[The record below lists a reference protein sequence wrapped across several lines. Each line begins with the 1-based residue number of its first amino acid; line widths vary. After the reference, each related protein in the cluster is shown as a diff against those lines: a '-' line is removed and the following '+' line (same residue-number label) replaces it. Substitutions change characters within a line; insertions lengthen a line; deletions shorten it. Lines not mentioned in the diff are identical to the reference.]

1 MKNLVFTL
9 LTIFILSPLTILSQE
24 DSVVTEKKAPIEKT
38 SFKHGL
44 GIAAGL
50 TTGYGLSYRFIPKK
64 FGAQI
69 AFAPYKS
76 EFESQYSIGLTFIYK
91 IIESRRASLFI
102 YQGNHLLLKSE
113 EGQIYSQTSGYYD
126 DFGNYIYPTSTI
138 TNTTVNTNK
147 INNGIGIGMELKA
160 GEHVGF
166 NFMFGYAGYD
176 AFNTIN
182 VTGEFGLFFN
192 FN

>member
-1 MKNLVFTL
+1 MKKSVFTI
-9 LTIFILSPLTILSQE
+9 LTIFTLFPLTILSQE
-24 DSVVTEKKAPIEKT
+24 EPPASEKKDKTEKT
-38 SFKHGL
+38 NFKHSLGL
-44 GIAAGL
+44 AAGF

-64 FGAQI
+64 IGAQI
-69 AFAPYKS
+69 VFAPYKT
-76 EFESQYSIGLTFIYK
+76 EYESQYSIGLTFIYK

-113 EGQIYSQTSGYYD
+113 DGQIYSQGSGYYD
-126 DFGNYIYPTSTI
+126 GFGNYIYPTTTV
-138 TNTTVNTNK
+138 TNTTIKTNK

-166 NFMFGYAGYD
+166 NFMVGYASYD
-176 AFNTIN
+176 AFKTIN

-192 FN
+192 F